1 VRVSREIASRSGK
14 KVIIVFTDGADNN
27 SVLTAEAAV
36 RKSKMVGAPVY
47 SIAQGAA
54 LDVPMLLKHLQEV
67 QCLRRSAYSI
77 RHSDRI
83 REVFE
88 GISNELKHGYLLAY
102 RPPPPRTTSG
112 ARSMSR

>member
-1 VRVSREIASRSGK
+1 
-14 KVIIVFTDGADNN
+14 
-27 SVLTAEAAV
+27 
-36 RKSKMVGAPVY
+36 MVGAPVY

-67 QCLRRSAYSI
+67 AVSTGGVPYSI

-102 RPPPPRTTSG
+102 RPPAAKDNEWRKIDVHVNGTKG
-112 ARSMSR
+112 FKVRAREGY